1 MSIEDQIQRLSEIY
15 SEEVLTRP
23 TRTISL
29 PGLKCEPRI
38 IYTFLGFELQAGRK
52 RINCPDM
59 ATARYL
65 RIFAELGMPSVET
78 PYDPTQTAR
87 LLAELEQGLETI
99 KELLL
104 AEKLDKKRH
113 QSKLRRLYREIR
125 ERLRQSETQSKT

>member
-1 MSIEDQIQRLSEIY
+1 MSLEVQIQQFSEIY

-29 PGLKCEPRI
+29 PGRKCEPRI

-52 RINCPDM
+52 RITCPDM

-87 LLAELEQGLETI
+87 LLAGLEKGLETM
-99 KELLL
+99 KDLLL
-104 AEKLDKKRH
+104 AEKLDKNRH
-113 QSKLRRLYREIR
+113 QSKLRRLYRGIR

>member
-1 MSIEDQIQRLSEIY
+1 MSLEDQIQQFSEIY

-29 PGLKCEPRI
+29 PGRKCEPCI

-52 RINCPDM
+52 RITCPDM

-65 RIFAELGMPSVET
+65 RIFAELGMPSIET

-87 LLAELEQGLETI
+87 LLAGLEVGLETI

-104 AEKLDKKRH
+104 AEKLDKIRH
-113 QSKLRRLYREIR
+113 QAKLRRLYRGIR

>member
-29 PGLKCEPRI
+29 PGRKCEPRI

>member
-1 MSIEDQIQRLSEIY
+1 MSLEDQIQQFSEIY

-29 PGLKCEPRI
+29 PGRKCEPRI

-52 RINCPDM
+52 RITCPDM

-65 RIFAELGMPSVET
+65 RIFAELGMPSIET

-87 LLAELEQGLETI
+87 LLAGLEVGLETN

-104 AEKLDKKRH
+104 AEKLDKIRH
-113 QSKLRRLYREIR
+113 QAKLRRLYRGIR

>member
-1 MSIEDQIQRLSEIY
+1 MSIEDQIQQICKIY

-23 TRTISL
+23 NRTILL
-29 PGLKCEPRI
+29 PGRKCEPRI
-38 IYTFLGFELQAGRK
+38 INTFLGFELQAGRK

-87 LLAELEQGLETI
+87 LLAGLEQGLETL

-104 AEKLDKKRH
+104 AEKLDRKRH